1 MNYVIIPARLE
12 STRFPR
18 KPLQQVD
25 ILGDGTIFK
34 PLILLTWAACNQ
46 KPLTEIAKVV
56 IATDSRE
63 IYDVCCAEGAE
74 VILTGKAK
82 NGTMRCAEA
91 AKYLIE
97 PELIVNV
104 QCEYPGVNATRIYT
118 RLLAL
123 ENADDDDKTL
133 ISTFYYSIEN
143 KTPSK
148 NLVKLIINSANYVQY
163 FSRENIPHKSKVY
176 NIHIGIYIYRYE
188 LLQTLFYQCG
198 DPDAVVPKGFIG
210 QENLEQLEW
219 LWCCHKFKAY
229 LHDEITGI
237 DSPEQLKTF
246 EKRLKNLIESL
257 NL

>member
-63 IYDVCCAEGAE
+63 IYDVCRAEGAE
-74 VILTGKAK
+74 VILTGNAK

-91 AKYLIE
+91 ARYLIE

-104 QCEYPGVNATRIYT
+104 QCEYPGINATSIYK
-118 RLLAL
+118 RLLEL

-133 ISTFYYSIEN
+133 ISTFYYPLEN
-143 KTPSK
+143 KNPSK
-148 NLVKLIINSANYVQY
+148 NLVKLILDSANYVQY
-163 FSRENIPHKSKVY
+163 FSRENIPHKADLY
-176 NIHIGIYIYRYE
+176 NIHICIYIYRYE
-188 LLQTLFYQCG
+188 LLQTLFYECG
-198 DPDAVVPKGFIG
+198 DPKADIYTFG
-210 QENLEQLEW
+210 QENLEQLDW
-219 LWCCHKFKAY
+219 LFCCHEFKAY

-246 EKRLKNLIESL
+246 EKKLKNLIESL